1 MPSVFS
7 FLLSFS
13 LLLSTSNID
22 DSAAAAAMRF
32 IETDVA
38 TVVDFS
44 IDWGMQAGMAA
55 TSTLAFVVIAKR
67 FVD

>member
-22 DSAAAAAMRF
+22 DSAAAAMRF
-32 IETDVA
+32 IESDVS
-38 TVVDFS
+38 TVVNFAV
-44 IDWGMQAGMAA
+44 DWAMQAGMAA
-55 TSTLAFVVIAKR
+55 TSTLAFIVVAKR

>member
-1 MPSVFS
+1 MHSVFS
-7 FLLSFS
+7 FLLSLS

-22 DSAAAAAMRF
+22 DSAAAAMRL

>member
-7 FLLSFS
+7 FVLSLP

-22 DSAAAAAMRF
+22 DSAAAAMRF

>member
-1 MPSVFS
+1 MPAVFS
-7 FLLSFS
+7 FALSFF

-22 DSAAAAAMRF
+22 DSAAAAMRF

>member
-1 MPSVFS
+1 MPSAFS
-7 FLLSFS
+7 FFLSLS

-22 DSAAAAAMRF
+22 DSAAAAMRF
-32 IETDVA
+32 LETDVS

-44 IDWGMQAGMAA
+44 IDWAMQAGMAA
-55 TSTLAFVVIAKR
+55 TSTLAFIVVAKR

>member
-1 MPSVFS
+1 MPAVFS
-7 FLLSFS
+7 FALSFS

-22 DSAAAAAMRF
+22 DSAAAAMRF

>member
-7 FLLSFS
+7 FAFSLS

-22 DSAAAAAMRF
+22 DSAAAAMRF

>member
-1 MPSVFS
+1 MAAFVS
-7 FLLSFS
+7 LALSFS

-22 DSAAAAAMRF
+22 DSAAAAMRF
-32 IETDVA
+32 IETDVS

-44 IDWGMQAGMAA
+44 IDWAMQAGMAA
-55 TSTLAFVVIAKR
+55 TSTLAFIVIAKR

>member
-7 FLLSFS
+7 FVLSLS

-22 DSAAAAAMRF
+22 DSAAAAMRF

>member
-7 FLLSFS
+7 FALSLS

-22 DSAAAAAMRF
+22 DSAAAAMRF

>member
-1 MPSVFS
+1 MHSAFS
-7 FLLSFS
+7 FLLSLS

-22 DSAAAAAMRF
+22 DSAAAAMRF

>member
-7 FLLSFS
+7 FVLSLS

-22 DSAAAAAMRF
+22 DSAAAAMRF

-55 TSTLAFVVIAKR
+55 TSTLAFVVVAKR

>member
-1 MPSVFS
+1 MPSAFS
-7 FLLSFS
+7 FLLSLS

-22 DSAAAAAMRF
+22 DSAAAAMRF

-44 IDWGMQAGMAA
+44 IDGGMQAGMAA

>member
-1 MPSVFS
+1 MPSVFL
-7 FLLSFS
+7 FALSLS

-22 DSAAAAAMRF
+22 DSAAAAMRF